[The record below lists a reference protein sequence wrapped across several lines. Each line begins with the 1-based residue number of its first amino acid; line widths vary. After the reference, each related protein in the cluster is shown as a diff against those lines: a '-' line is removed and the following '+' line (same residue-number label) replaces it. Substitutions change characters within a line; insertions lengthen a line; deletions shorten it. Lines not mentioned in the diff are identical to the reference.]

1 MDLSFA
7 IPVSITTQF
16 VEGYNSVGKKNI
28 WLFLTK
34 SICMKKSENY
44 LSRKLKEHLILN
56 VKQLHAFNY
65 WPELEYLENS
75 NSCHSNRYKQL
86 FQIESV

>member
-1 MDLSFA
+1 M
-7 IPVSITTQF
+7 
-16 VEGYNSVGKKNI
+16 EGYNSVGKNNVWI
-28 WLFLTK
+28 SVNK

-56 VKQLHAFNY
+56 VKQLSAFDY
-65 WPELEYLENS
+65 WTELEYSENS
-75 NSCHSNRYKQL
+75 NSCHSKRNKHL